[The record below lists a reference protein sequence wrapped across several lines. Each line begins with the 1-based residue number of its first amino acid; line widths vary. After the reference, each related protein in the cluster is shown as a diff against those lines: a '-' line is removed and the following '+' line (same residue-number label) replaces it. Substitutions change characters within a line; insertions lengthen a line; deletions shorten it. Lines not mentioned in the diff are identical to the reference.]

1 MATKRIV
8 GPAIKTARGKV
19 VAKPIP
25 AHHVDLGAKG
35 KRGFLTSSGE
45 FVNRAE
51 GGRIA
56 RRAGQAKQAN
66 LHSGD
71 LKKK

>member
-1 MATKRIV
+1 MKRIV
-8 GPAIKTARGKV
+8 GPAIKTASSKV

-25 AHHVDLGAKG
+25 AHHADIKAKG
-35 KRGFLTSSGE
+35 KKGFTTSTGE

-51 GGRIA
+51 AGRVA
-56 RRAGQAKQAN
+56 RKSGQAHATN

-71 LKKK
+71 LDKR

>member
-1 MATKRIV
+1 MKRIV
-8 GPAIKTARGKV
+8 GPAIKTASGKV

-25 AHHVDLGAKG
+25 AHHADIKTKG
-35 KRGFLTSSGE
+35 KKGFTTSAGE

-51 GGRIA
+51 AGRVA
-56 RRAGQAKQAN
+56 RKSGQARTAN

-71 LKKK
+71 LKR